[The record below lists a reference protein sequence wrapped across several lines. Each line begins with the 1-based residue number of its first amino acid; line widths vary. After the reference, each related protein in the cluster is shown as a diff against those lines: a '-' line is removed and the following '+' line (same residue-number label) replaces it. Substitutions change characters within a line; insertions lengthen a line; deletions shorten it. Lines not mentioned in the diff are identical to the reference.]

1 MFRENGEPMKNILL
15 NLLLPALIIIAPF
28 SAFAQGKGIYGEDG
42 RQDYFQVPGEVRQLA
57 DSVVSL
63 WRSDK
68 VTRDGNV
75 FALTTRNFGQSMSLC
90 PDERFY
96 DQPKGAFCS
105 GVLVGEDMIMTSGHC
120 IADEAACSSTKI
132 VFGFAIKKEGETAA
146 STRPAGEVYGCK
158 RIIESRLPTTANFV
172 ARWIGPRWAGPD
184 YALIRLDRKVSGHKP
199 LPINRKQK
207 LAKGDRL
214 FAIGHPSGLPL
225 KVAGD
230 AKIRDVSPKDFFM
243 ADLDT
248 YEGNSGS
255 PVFSAETGL
264 IEGVLFDG
272 GEDFVDPPV
281 GCKHSYVVAQEKGE
295 GEYVTRISVLA
306 DLIPG
311 GKAGDK
317 APDEFRDMRVESL
330 ADAQNEISDRFGV
343 KF

>member
-1 MFRENGEPMKNILL
+1 MKNILL
-15 NLLLPALIIIAPF
+15 TLLLPAFIHAIAPF
-28 SAFAQGKGIYGEDG
+28 SAFALDKGIYGEDD
-42 RQDYFQVPGEVRQLA
+42 RQDYFQVPGEVQRLA

-63 WRSDK
+63 WQSTK
-68 VTRDGNV
+68 VNRTGDV

-90 PDERFY
+90 PTERFY

-105 GVLVGEDMIMTSGHC
+105 GALVGEDLIMTSGHC
-120 IADEAACSSTKI
+120 IADEAACADTKI
-132 VFGFAIKKEGETAA
+132 VFGFNIRKEGEAA
-146 STRPAGEVYGCK
+146 ATTRPAGEVYGCK
-158 RIIESRLPTTANFV
+158 KIIESRLPAPANFV
-172 ARWIGPRWAGPD
+172 AKWIGPRWVGPD
-184 YALIRLDRKVSGHKP
+184 YALIQLDRKVSGHNP

-207 LAKGDRL
+207 LVKGGRL
-214 FAIGHPSGLPL
+214 FAIGHPNGLPL
-225 KVAGD
+225 KVADG
-230 AKIRDVSPKDFFM
+230 AKIRNVSPKDFFM

-281 GCKHSYVVAQEKGE
+281 GCKHSYVAGQEQGE

-306 DLIPG
+306 GLIPAVKAG
-311 GKAGDK
+311 AGDK
-317 APDEFRDMRVESL
+317 APGEFRDMQVESL
-330 ADAQNEISDRFGV
+330 AGAQNEIADRFSI